1 MPDSALSPVGALSPR
16 EIQARIRSGSS
27 VADVVHASGMDPGRV
42 EAFAVPVLA
51 EREFVA
57 GQARSHF
64 ARRGGETI
72 AHRSLAEVVADR
84 LGPRGVDPDAVSWD
98 AWRIEG
104 RRWTVQAAWEAAGNH
119 HQAHF
124 TYDQAGRFSVAENE
138 DANWL
143 LGLHPPA
150 AEPARGEEAEPTV
163 GLNDD
168 LALVRVVQPG
178 APFEDTEPIELDEVD
193 AYAEGELEEVD
204 GVYDIV
210 TDATGGIDVLY
221 DMLAGFD
228 EDSVQIYAGLVRP
241 DADQPAAPVV
251 VDEAG
256 QPEPEAEPQKKA
268 PQPGKASRKK
278 PKPAQLK
285 PAAPAAIGEP
295 DEEPSPDTGSEE
307 PEQHSLFEETS
318 EVPVKPARSRRK
330 RAHVP
335 SWDEI
340 VFGSPTPR
348 KPE

>member
-1 MPDSALSPVGALSPR
+1 MPDSALSPR

-27 VADVVHASGMDPGRV
+27 VADIVHATGMDPARV
-42 EAFAVPVLA
+42 EAFAVPVIA

-57 GQARSHF
+57 GQARSHV

-84 LGPRGVDPDAVSWD
+84 LSPRGVDPDAVRWD

-104 RRWTVQAAWEAAGNH
+104 RRWTVQVIWEAAGSRH
-119 HQAHF
+119 EAHF
-124 TYDQAGRFSVAENE
+124 VYDQAGRFSVADND

-150 AEPARGEEAEPTV
+150 AEPAPGEEAEPTV
-163 GLNDD
+163 GLNDE

-178 APFEDTEPIELDEVD
+178 APFEDTEPIELDEDD

-210 TDATGGIDVLY
+210 TDTTGGIDVLY

-241 DADQPAAPVV
+241 DADSPAAPVV
-251 VDEAG
+251 VDEVKEPPGAEPPKAPKAAG
-256 QPEPEAEPQKKA
+256 KKTGPQPESA
-268 PQPGKASRKK
+268 
-278 PKPAQLK
+278 
-285 PAAPAAIGEP
+285 AAPAADP
-295 DEEPSPDTGSEE
+295 DEPEQEE

-318 EVPVKPARSRRK
+318 EIPVKPARSRRK

-340 VFGSPTPR
+340 VFGSPTTR
-348 KPE
+348 KPD

>member
-1 MPDSALSPVGALSPR
+1 MPDSALSPR
-16 EIQARIRSGSS
+16 EIQARVRSGAS
-27 VADVVHASGMDPGRV
+27 VDDIVHATGMDPDRV
-42 EAFAVPVLA
+42 EAFAIPVLA

-57 GQARSHF
+57 GQARSHL

-84 LGPRGVDPDAVSWD
+84 LSPRGVDPDAVRWD
-98 AWRIEG
+98 SWRIEG
-104 RRWTVQAAWEAAGNH
+104 RRWTIQVNWEAAGSRH
-119 HQAHF
+119 EAHF
-124 TYDQAGRFSVAENE
+124 VYDQAGRFSVAEND
-138 DANWL
+138 DASWL

-150 AEPARGEEAEPTV
+150 AEPPPGEEAEPTV
-163 GLNDD
+163 GLNDE

-178 APFEDTEPIELDEVD
+178 APFEDTGPIELDEDD

-210 TDATGGIDVLY
+210 TDTTGGIDVLY

-228 EDSVQIYAGLVRP
+228 EDSVQIYSGLVRP
-241 DADQPAAPVV
+241 DADQPASPVV
-251 VDEAG
+251 VDE
-256 QPEPEAEPQKKA
+256 PEPAPEPPKA
-268 PQPGKASRKK
+268 AKPERKV
-278 PKPAQLK
+278 KPAKATTVAEQ
-285 PAAPAAIGEP
+285 PPP
-295 DEEPSPDTGSEE
+295 EEPEQDEQAE

-318 EVPVKPARSRRK
+318 EIPKPAKSRRK

-348 KPE
+348 KHD

>member
-1 MPDSALSPVGALSPR
+1 MPDSALSPR
-16 EIQARIRSGSS
+16 EIQARIRSGAS
-27 VADVVHASGMDPGRV
+27 VADIVGATGMDPDRV

-72 AHRSLAEVVADR
+72 AHRSLAEVVSDR
-84 LGPRGVDPDAVSWD
+84 LSPRGVDPDAVLWD
-98 AWRIEG
+98 AWRLEG
-104 RRWTVQAAWEAAGNH
+104 RRWTIQVTWEAAGGPH
-119 HQAHF
+119 DAHF
-124 TYDQAGRFSVAENE
+124 VYDQAGRFSVADND

-143 LGLHPPA
+143 LGLHPPT
-150 AEPARGEEAEPTV
+150 AEPAPGGEGEPTV
-163 GLNDD
+163 GLNDE

-178 APFEDTEPIELDEVD
+178 APFEDTEPIELDEDD

-210 TDATGGIDVLY
+210 TDTTGGIDVLY

-228 EDSVQIYAGLVRP
+228 EDSVQIYSGLVRP
-241 DADQPAAPVV
+241 DADQPAGPVV
-251 VDEAG
+251 VDEA
-256 QPEPEAEPQKKA
+256 
-268 PQPGKASRKK
+268 
-278 PKPAQLK
+278 
-285 PAAPAAIGEP
+285 
-295 DEEPSPDTGSEE
+295 EEPSPAPEPPKPPKEAGKDARPGLAEAATTPVAAAQEDEPGETAE
-307 PEQHSLFEETS
+307 PEQNSLFEETS
-318 EVPVKPARSRRK
+318 EIPKPSKSRRK

-348 KPE
+348 KPG